1 MMRRGQYLVAEGS
14 WKADFLPATPECGY
28 HWIVTLDS
36 NGCPAGIE
44 DVAEE
49 YVVGTLSEEQAV
61 AFEDHYAACDTCATV
76 LYKTADYV
84 DAMRAAAKKLRA
96 EPSRAAS
103 TSSPN

>member
-1 MMRRGQYLVAEGS
+1 
-14 WKADFLPATPECGY
+14 
-28 HWIVTLDS
+28 VTLDS
-36 NGCPAGIE
+36 NECPAGIE
-44 DVAEE
+44 DVAEA
-49 YVVGTLSEEQAV
+49 YVMGTLSDEQAV

>member
-1 MMRRGQYLVAEGS
+1 M
-14 WKADFLPATPECGY
+14 
-28 HWIVTLDS
+28 
-36 NGCPAGIE
+36 
-44 DVAEE
+44 
-49 YVVGTLSEEQAV
+49 LSEEQAV